1 MLIEVRQAC
10 ELSVSLAHATSLDG
24 QNEETEEKE
33 MSAAEWKDGFRLKV
47 EDFVSRFVEEGAK
60 PEEVLDAIVEE
71 VTILRAVYER
81 DPNPADDETT
91 AIEDPAN
98 DWPSAD

>member
-1 MLIEVRQAC
+1 
-10 ELSVSLAHATSLDG
+10 
-24 QNEETEEKE
+24 
-33 MSAAEWKDGFRLKV
+33 MSDVEWKDGFRLKV

-81 DPNPADDETT
+81 DPNPADDETP
-91 AIEDPAN
+91 AIEEPAN